1 MNSGSAYPHTAD
13 GTPVLDTA
21 APYAAG
27 PNARSAP
34 ATTAGQEGVV
44 GGGAGEIGEK
54 AKHFFEQGLATVSV
68 RLPFISLSL
77 CPPIPISSTLIA
89 AVCLDQ
95 RLIIV

>member
-1 MNSGSAYPHTAD
+1 MGPGAGDGAIYPHTAD
-13 GTPVLDTA
+13 GTPVPAAATTS

-68 RLPFISLSL
+68 SPNAWLLLRGLQGPCFPALT
-77 CPPIPISSTLIA
+77 P
-89 AVCLDQ
+89 
-95 RLIIV
+95 R